1 MVLITGGAGYIGSH
15 ANKLFLKNG
24 QETIVLDNLIYGHKE
39 CVTGGT
45 FIEGDLSDTELL
57 DSIFTNYKI
66 DAVIHFAAFAYVG
79 ESVEKPAKYYRNN
92 VANTINLLDAM
103 VKHKVKFFI
112 FSSTCATYGVPDKMP
127 ITEDIPQAPINPYG
141 ASKWMVERIVKDY
154 SMAYGLS
161 FCIFRYFNAAGCDPD
176 IEIGEWHVPET
187 HIIPLVLDAALGRRD
202 HIEIFG
208 TDYDTPDGTCIRDY
222 IHVTDLAN
230 AHYLA
235 YDYLKKG
242 GESVFL
248 NLGTKNGVS
257 IREVIEKART
267 ITGKEI
273 KVVEGK
279 RRAGDPPILIGSRE
293 KAEKVL
299 GWVPKYSDL
308 DTVISTAWM
317 WHRKKFGNQIPD
329 KHAIGEEEE

>member
-1 MVLITGGAGYIGSH
+1 M
-15 ANKLFLKNG
+15 
-24 QETIVLDNLIYGHKE
+24 
-39 CVTGGT
+39 
-45 FIEGDLSDTELL
+45 
-57 DSIFTNYKI
+57 
-66 DAVIHFAAFAYVG
+66 
-79 ESVEKPAKYYRNN
+79 
-92 VANTINLLDAM
+92 
-103 VKHKVKFFI
+103 
-112 FSSTCATYGVPDKMP
+112 
-127 ITEDIPQAPINPYG
+127 
-141 ASKWMVERIVKDY
+141 
-154 SMAYGLS
+154 
-161 FCIFRYFNAAGCDPD
+161 
-176 IEIGEWHVPET
+176 
-187 HIIPLVLDAALGRRD
+187 
-202 HIEIFG
+202 
-208 TDYDTPDGTCIRDY
+208 
-222 IHVTDLAN
+222 
-230 AHYLA
+230 
-235 YDYLKKG
+235 KKG

-279 RRAGDPPILIGSRE
+279 RRAGDPPILIGSRD